1 MDNNDYIEGI
11 EGGERRTADSDVE
24 FREEGEQQ
32 YIEGYGI
39 VYNSTT
45 DIGPFTEE
53 VKPGAADHLLK
64 SDVRGLFN
72 HEVNTVLGRTK
83 SGTMELIGDEKGIR
97 YRIKYNPNDPDHVRV
112 REKIKRG
119 DISQS
124 SFGFTV
130 KNDEWTVNNNKQHR
144 SITKFKELVDFSPV
158 TFAAYKNTTVAMR
171 SLNKINADYKKDL
184 AEMDL
189 ESMRRDFQ
197 TLKFKTK

>member
-1 MDNNDYIEGI
+1 MGKDYIDDI
-11 EGGERRTADSDVE
+11 DGGERRNAEGDIE
-24 FREEGEQQ
+24 FREDGETQ

-39 VYNSTT
+39 VYDQAT
-45 DIGPFTEE
+45 DIGPFTED
-53 VKPGAADHLLK
+53 VKRGAADHLLN
-64 SDVRGLFN
+64 SDVRGLLN
-72 HEVNTVLGRTK
+72 HDTNYVLGRTK
-83 SGTMELIGDEKGIR
+83 SGTMELIGDERGVK

-130 KNDEWTVNNNKQHR
+130 QDDDWSMRKGKQHR
-144 SITKFKELVDFSPV
+144 SITKFKSLVDMSPV

-171 SLNKINADYKKDL
+171 SLDKVNEDYRKDL

-189 ESMRRDFQ
+189 DTMRSD
-197 TLKFKTK
+197 LKNF